1 MRVKQTADGRVRCGG
16 CGQVMDAEYR
26 AQDPAPCGCAWSW
39 SVQHGQ
45 YVLEAAPS
53 RADDWWRCT
62 CGRELPKAHRGRGT
76 VASCECGRLWSYDNW
91 ALRRWP
97 GDTATTGLE
106 PRCIA

>member
-26 AQDPAPCGCAWSW
+26 AQDPAPCGCAWTW
-39 SVQHGQ
+39 NEAGQ
-45 YVLEAAPS
+45 LEAAPS

-62 CGRELPKAHRGRGT
+62 CGRELPEAQGRGT
-76 VASCECGRLWSYDNW
+76 VVSCECGQLWSYDNW

-97 GDTATTGLE
+97 GDTGTTGLE
-106 PRCIA
+106 PRRIA

>member
-1 MRVKQTADGRVRCGG
+1 MRVKQMADGRIRCGG

-26 AQDPAPCGCAWSW
+26 AQDPAPCGCVWTW
-39 SVQHGQ
+39 SVLDGR

-53 RADDWWRCT
+53 RAEWRCS

-76 VASCECGRLWSYDNW
+76 VVSCECGRLWSYDNW

-97 GDTATTGLE
+97 GDTGTTALE

>member
-26 AQDPAPCGCAWSW
+26 AQDPAPCGCAWTW

-76 VASCECGRLWSYDNW
+76 VVSCECGRLWSYDNW